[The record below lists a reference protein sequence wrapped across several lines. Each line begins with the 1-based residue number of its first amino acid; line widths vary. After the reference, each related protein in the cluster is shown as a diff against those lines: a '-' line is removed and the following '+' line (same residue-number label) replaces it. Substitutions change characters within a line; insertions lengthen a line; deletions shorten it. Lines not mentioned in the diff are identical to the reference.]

1 MIPIISINHH
11 FGLSKKH
18 ATQKCVDHHF
28 ANQNKSLTWGEIA
41 SFSDTLC
48 GSTRSHWRQGD
59 SQGGWQRIE
68 VVEQCPNQWPFQ
80 VPISWSFLPYMVY
93 FLGAM

>member
-18 ATQKCVDHHF
+18 GTQKCVDHHF

-41 SFSDTLC
+41 SFSDTQIADPPAAIGGKGTARVA
-48 GSTRSHWRQGD
+48 GSA
-59 SQGGWQRIE
+59 
-68 VVEQCPNQWPFQ
+68 
-80 VPISWSFLPYMVY
+80 LK
-93 FLGAM
+93 

>member
-18 ATQKCVDHHF
+18 GTQKCVDHHF

-48 GSTRSHWRQGD
+48 GSTRSHLEARGQP
-59 SQGGWQRIE
+59 GW
-68 VVEQCPNQWPFQ
+68 
-80 VPISWSFLPYMVY
+80 L
-93 FLGAM
+93 AAH